1 MNTISPTRTTLAG
14 RMLRRG
20 LPGPGALLVPGAL
33 LFPGALF
40 VLGAILFALSA
51 PASAQDA
58 PTAPTAAAPTTP
70 TYDAALARRLGADE
84 MGMRRY
90 VLVILKTG
98 PTRVPDGEARKAM
111 FSGHFANME
120 RLAKEGKLALAGPF
134 SDDPDGWRG
143 LFLLAVDDL
152 EEAKRLTA
160 TDPVIVTGEMVAEYH
175 RWHGSAAAMLIP
187 EVHDRLAKKAP

>member
-1 MNTISPTRTTLAG
+1 MKPMPTMRSAFLPRMFQPVLRAS
-14 RMLRRG
+14 RML
-20 LPGPGALLVPGAL
+20 LPGALLLGAL
-33 LFPGALF
+33 A
-40 VLGAILFALSA
+40 A
-51 PASAQDA
+51 PAFAQELPA
-58 PTAPTAAAPTTP
+58 STPAATATP
-70 TYDAALARRLGADE
+70 AYDAALAQRLGADD

-111 FSGHFANME
+111 FAGHFANMD
-120 RLAKEGKLALAGPF
+120 RLAKDGKLALAGPF
-134 SDDPDGWRG
+134 SEDPDGWRG

-160 TDPVIVTGEMVAEYH
+160 TDPVIANGEMVAEYH